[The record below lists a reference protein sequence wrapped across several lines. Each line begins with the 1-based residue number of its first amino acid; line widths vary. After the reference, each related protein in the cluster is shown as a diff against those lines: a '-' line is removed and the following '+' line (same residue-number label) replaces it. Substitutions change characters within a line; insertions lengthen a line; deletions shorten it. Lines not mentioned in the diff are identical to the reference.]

1 MRRTVLGT
9 ITLMAT
15 LLGAAGCA
23 THQEMAIWRAHGT
36 HFASGSHAL
45 FSLRSD
51 MSSRPEVTRTDL
63 THARAE
69 AWWGD
74 PVTVSPDQIVAR

>member
-23 THQEMAIWRAHGT
+23 THQEMAIWRARVSQIRSRHLG
-36 HFASGSHAL
+36 SGRH
-45 FSLRSD
+45 
-51 MSSRPEVTRTDL
+51 EVTRTDL